1 MSRNRSRLK
10 LRPHLDG
17 IKNVLLPELNAI
29 NKLFHFILQFS
40 FIINVSKLSLKTF
53 FFTFLLKRKRQKFT
67 INMATEDNELNNM
80 KYSIQ

>member
-29 NKLFHFILQFS
+29 NKLFNSILQFS

-53 FFTFLLKRKRQKFT
+53 LLN
-67 INMATEDNELNNM
+67 IATENDELNNM